1 MAVCRSL
8 HFTRPSRALKPYAR
22 DAAAPPL
29 FKTDMNLG
37 ETDQLEELLKYLT
50 HNTKDCLLYGAEP
63 LNQPAPDVEE
73 YGEGVLSAQ
82 KKLLEQASSDETAIR
97 TMQENKPPFVPFEA
111 VCVLTSF
118 RREHWMLTA
127 PQPSVPTSHY
137 HLCRLALT
145 HLGYCRFDK
154 TSAFCILENS
164 ARFHRSLA
172 QLDKTSGYTPRR
184 RLCLADFSLQT

>member
-1 MAVCRSL
+1 MSVSMIV
-8 HFTRPSRALKPYAR
+8 
-22 DAAAPPL
+22 L
-29 FKTDMNLG
+29 FLYITCLSIGCSTD
-37 ETDQLEELLKYLT
+37 EVSQTST
-50 HNTKDCLLYGAEP
+50 
-63 LNQPAPDVEE
+63 
-73 YGEGVLSAQ
+73 AQ
-82 KKLLEQASSDETAIR
+82 QEASSDETAIR

-184 RLCLADFSLQT
+184 RLCLADFSLQTFSVRCHHRLCSTHPGPRVRRSRPGLRRE